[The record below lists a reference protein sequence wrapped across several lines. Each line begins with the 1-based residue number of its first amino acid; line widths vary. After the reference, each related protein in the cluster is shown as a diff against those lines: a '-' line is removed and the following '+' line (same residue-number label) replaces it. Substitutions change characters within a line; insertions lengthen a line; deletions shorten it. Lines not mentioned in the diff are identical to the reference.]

1 MNVLDW
7 TETYLKELE
16 DLKTGTSK
24 EQIFLKWKPYL
35 DKFDNLTE
43 DSKKVFSLYCEIH
56 LKYEKINEYISN
68 KESGFYD
75 LNFLKVKM
83 S

>member
-1 MNVLDW
+1 MLDW
-7 TETYLKELE
+7 TDIYIAELE

-43 DSKKVFSLYCEIH
+43 EAKKVFSLYCEMH
-56 LKYEKINEYISN
+56 LKYERIDEYISD
-68 KESGFYD
+68 KEFGFFN
-75 LNFLKVKM
+75 NFPKIKM